1 MDDRRKSVSIESTV
15 RAVLPLRLTSSR
27 LTSSRLTSSRLTS
40 SGMVGSGLLAA
51 IVMTLPMS
59 CGFTC
64 LGAEGSSKLLIQ
76 SDSTSWQQ
84 TRTKIQVEVE
94 GQLLVDEST
103 SEKSSPSRSIPLKA
117 KATHDYF
124 ESVAFEKGS
133 ALAAARRYTTA
144 KLENWVSGKSLNQSI
159 REQSASTV
167 VARHRGIWEQFCPQ
181 QPLDRKEVDL
191 LRSPIN
197 TLALEKLLPLEPAR
211 IHSHWK
217 ISEEDARQ
225 LLNLEAVHQSRLKAR
240 VLGVDG
246 GIAKLEIEGDV
257 EGSADSVPTEIRI
270 RGTAHVALGKQAAL
284 VTWLGVSIR
293 EKRAISKYRPGFE
306 VTARLELI
314 RKEQPHQSAFDRIGL
329 IELAQNED
337 PSRWLVQI
345 ESEPGRFQ
353 TVANRNWVTYLDS
366 GEDCVFRMIE
376 DNQSIAQCNLSQL
389 PSLDPGTQITAEA
402 LQAEIQAAL
411 GEHFVE
417 FIETT
422 EKLTGSNLRLL
433 RIEVSGMQ
441 QQVPIRW
448 IYAHLSDDSGRRL
461 ALVFTLAAEVADR
474 FAGEDL
480 QLLESLTFSSED
492 TPLKQ
497 SARRTGNTAR

>member
-1 MDDRRKSVSIESTV
+1 MAES
-15 RAVLPLRLTSSR
+15 PNWKLRVTSKD
-27 LTSSRLTSSRLTS
+27 L
-40 SGMVGSGLLAA
+40 
-51 IVMTLPMS
+51 
-59 CGFTC
+59 
-64 LGAEGSSKLLIQ
+64 
-76 SDSTSWQQ
+76 Q
-84 TRTKIQVEVE
+84 T
-94 GQLLVDEST
+94 
-103 SEKSSPSRSIPLKA
+103 
-117 KATHDYF
+117 
-124 ESVAFEKGS
+124 AF
-133 ALAAARRYTTA
+133 
-144 KLENWVSGKSLNQSI
+144 
-159 REQSASTV
+159 
-167 VARHRGIWEQFCPQ
+167 
-181 QPLDRKEVDL
+181 
-191 LRSPIN
+191 
-197 TLALEKLLPLEPAR
+197 
-211 IHSHWK
+211 
-217 ISEEDARQ
+217 
-225 LLNLEAVHQSRLKAR
+225 
-240 VLGVDG
+240 
-246 GIAKLEIEGDV
+246 
-257 EGSADSVPTEIRI
+257 PTEIRI

-284 VTWLGVSIR
+284 VTWLGMSIR

-314 RKEQPHQSAFDRIGL
+314 RKEQPHQSALDRIGL

-497 SARRTGNTAR
+497 SARRSGNTAR